1 MKSRDMS
8 CGFLGE
14 AYSMQKGQQV
24 QRPYSKKSWA
34 KMSKSRWSVWMEW
47 HEQEPREEM
56 TGQGGETTICWILLY
71 SEGGGNHGRVLS
83 RGVM

>member
-56 TGQGGETTICWILLY
+56 TGQGGDDRAGRRDHHLLDFV
-71 SEGGGNHGRVLS
+71 VL
-83 RGVM
+83 